1 MSQNTGN
8 KIQDI
13 FSRIPKTYDLINR
26 ILTLGLDVSWREKA
40 AKIASQSGGEKW
52 LDVCSGTGDMA
63 GALARMAKPRAKII
77 GVDFCLPMLSLAAKK
92 PEYSRISFCV
102 SDAGSLP
109 FPDNTFDIVTIAFAT
124 RNLNNSGQDVLLKRF
139 GEFHRVLKPG
149 GRFINLETSQPK
161 SVLLKKLVHFYIW
174 LMVKPIGYVISG
186 SKTAYAYLARSIPR
200 FFSAE
205 ELAEVLHRAG
215 FAKVDFILLSF
226 GVSAIHIAIK

>member
-26 ILTLGLDVSWREKA
+26 VLTLGLDVSWRQSA
-40 AKIASQSGGEKW
+40 AKIASQGGSEKW

-63 GALARMAKPRAKII
+63 GALARTAKPGVKII
-77 GVDFCLPMLSLAAKK
+77 GVDFCLPMLSQAVKK
-92 PEYSRISFCV
+92 PEYSGIYFCV
-102 SDAGSLP
+102 SDAGCLP
-109 FPDNTFDIVTIAFAT
+109 FLDNTFDVITIAFAT

-139 GEFHRVLKPG
+139 GEFRRVLKPG
-149 GRFINLETSQPK
+149 GRFINLETSQPQ
-161 SVLLKKLVHFYIW
+161 SFFLKKLVHFYIW
-174 LMVKPIGYVISG
+174 LMVKPIGCLISG

-205 ELAEVLHRAG
+205 ELTKVLYSAG

>member
-26 ILTLGLDVSWREKA
+26 ILTLGLDVSWRESA
-40 AKIASQSGGEKW
+40 AQIASRGGGEKW

-63 GALARMAKPRAKII
+63 GALVRMAQARVKII
-77 GVDFCLPMLSLAAKK
+77 GIDFCFPMLAQAVKK

-102 SDAGSLP
+102 SDAGNLP
-109 FPDNTFDIVTIAFAT
+109 FADNTFDVITIAFAT
-124 RNLNNSGQDVLLKRF
+124 RNLNSSQDALLQRF
-139 GEFHRVLKPG
+139 REFRRVLKPG

-161 SVLLKKLVHFYIW
+161 SVLLKKLVHFYIR

-186 SKTAYAYLARSIPR
+186 SKTAYTYLAYTIPR

-205 ELAEVLHRAG
+205 ELAEVLYRAG
-215 FAKVDFILLSF
+215 FTKVDFILLSF
-226 GVSAIHIAIK
+226 GVSAIHTAIK